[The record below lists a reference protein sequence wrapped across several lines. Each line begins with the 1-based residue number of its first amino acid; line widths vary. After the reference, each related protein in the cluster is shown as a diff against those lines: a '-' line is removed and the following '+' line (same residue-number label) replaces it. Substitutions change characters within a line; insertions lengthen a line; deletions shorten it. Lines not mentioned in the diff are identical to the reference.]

1 MNETGRGKSKDKEKE
16 EERRREG
23 GRVPVK
29 DIGNLALCLIPAGY
43 LNSLC
48 RNWRQRQ
55 GEGGRWKC
63 LPIADSRNNGHIYGA
78 CVLYVA
84 QGEPRSS
91 QTECQ
96 KSKSKV
102 RKQKPKQKSQSRW
115 PKQKAARK
123 TFRHTKAAAR
133 KGTREKQ
140 TFGAAC
146 LSGKYPGTRRNPFPH
161 PSQDEER
168 RRKGEGPTPTAMQPS
183 RCVSRLVGASKGC

>member
-1 MNETGRGKSKDKEKE
+1 ME
-16 EERRREG
+16 
-23 GRVPVK
+23 V
-29 DIGNLALCLIPAGY
+29 
-43 LNSLC
+43 
-48 RNWRQRQ
+48 
-55 GEGGRWKC
+55 GRWKC
-63 LPIADSRNNGHIYGA
+63 LPIADSRNNGPRPGRHIHGG
-78 CVLYVA
+78 CILYVA
-84 QGEPRSS
+84 QGEPRSN

-146 LSGKYPGTRRNPFPH
+146 LSGKYPGTRRNSFSTSKMKEEEGRGKVLPRLRC
-161 PSQDEER
+161 SQVVVRRVWWAHQKDANVQYEGLAQHAGGMEESKELCQCCGSR
-168 RRKGEGPTPTAMQPS
+168 TWARLGEKSSTKKGQEMKA
-183 RCVSRLVGASKGC
+183 